1 MKEHEVEEGCVHI
14 SLPGNSNLLP
24 IPVDAPEPV
33 VAFVC
38 GSESSIQSTL
48 PFICLMFC

>member
-1 MKEHEVEEGCVHI
+1 MKEHEVEEGYVHI
-14 SLPGNSNLLP
+14 SLPGNSNLSA
-24 IPVDAPEPV
+24 IPVNAPEPFG
-33 VAFVC
+33 AF